1 MIVRTTTERPE
12 VLALGLADGQ
22 VVDARKA
29 APHEPVRARL
39 ASFGHHGRRSRSR
52 HRGHAVVTP
61 RVEDLRRRAIIAS
74 MSRIAILGAS
84 GGLGTHL
91 ITSALEH
98 GFEVSALV
106 RDPEKITRAN
116 YNLTLIKGDAG
127 SGEDVQAAIEECR
140 FVVSA
145 LGARKPVMTACVQNL
160 VRELQ
165 AVKVLKRFICVSWLG
180 AGDSAMQAQGVSE
193 LRSAITR
200 TTHKKMFDDISR
212 AEGIIRAS
220 RLPYVILRPTR
231 LTDGAPTH
239 STVAVDAKEAP
250 PGPISRVDLAHF
262 VFRILEEPGWERRE
276 VTVGSK

>member
-1 MIVRTTTERPE
+1 M
-12 VLALGLADGQ
+12 
-22 VVDARKA
+22 
-29 APHEPVRARL
+29 
-39 ASFGHHGRRSRSR
+39 RSS
-52 HRGHAVVTP
+52 HL
-61 RVEDLRRRAIIAS
+61 ESMDLQRRAIIAS

-98 GFEVSALV
+98 DFEVSALV
-106 RDPEKITRAN
+106 RDPKKITRAN

-160 VRELQ
+160 VKQLQ
-165 AVKVLKRFICVSWLG
+165 AVKVLKRFIFVSWLG

-193 LRSAITR
+193 LRSVITR
-200 TTHKKMFDDISR
+200 TTHKKMFEDISR
-212 AEGIIRAS
+212 AEDIIRAS

-231 LTDGAPTH
+231 LTDGGPTH

-262 VFRILEEPGWERRE
+262 VFRILEEPAWERRE